1 MSRKIEGFR
10 CAAAPAEIR
19 KAAPV
24 GLVRGGS
31 DRPAVRALA
40 SLILAASMAVACGP
54 ERGTIGALLA
64 QGSDQRLV
72 LREVPAD
79 LAAGKAGLQAGDE
92 LILIDG
98 RDVRDLDERGVHQ
111 ALGGNLGDPVK
122 LTLLREGR
130 VIRVTLRRTAPPKK
144 G

>member
-10 CAAAPAEIR
+10 FAAAPADIR
-19 KAAPV
+19 KGAPHD
-24 GLVRGGS
+24 RARSAS
-31 DRPAVRALA
+31 DRPAVGVLAGLVLATSVAL
-40 SLILAASMAVACGP
+40 ACGP
-54 ERGTIGALLA
+54 ERGTIGALIG

-72 LREVPAD
+72 LRDVPPE
-79 LAAGKAGLQAGDE
+79 LAAGKAGLQPGDE

-111 ALGGNLGDPVK
+111 ALGGNVGDPVK